1 MKQLS
6 IFAAS
11 LLRSNA
17 FAAWPTRST
26 KAMVSAISGS
36 TAVATRMFGLTFLVI
51 FAAAAGRAQSTAA
64 TDGWVVLPVGEYT
77 ALRHAAFPLDAEPA
91 PPPIEATLSRIDY
104 DLKVDGDLASGEVRL
119 TVDVIK
125 DGWVRLALPDGL
137 MVREAELDGRQ
148 VTLLTRPN
156 EKGPGG
162 AELLLSKTGRAIL
175 TLKIVAPV
183 STVAGTDILQ
193 LPISNSAVSH
203 ATIELTRQ
211 GVDVHITGGL
221 LLEHSESASASRWVA
236 NGNGTAPLTFAW
248 RRKVDDQR
256 STQPLRLRGAVT
268 ELVGLGE
275 DTTQVSAEVHVEV
288 LQGLAQEIHVLLPEQ
303 FTVNQVSG
311 AMVADWDANA
321 RELAVSF
328 IEPVQNTA
336 RFTVSGE
343 LRLPRSGKL
352 DVPLIRLPAA
362 ERETGGVAV
371 EVLGAGEIKSRQANG
386 LEEAEAAE
394 LGQLISSR
402 QSPSLIAFR
411 LQPAEGKS
419 QRSLSLDVA
428 RYTPQAVL
436 TANIEEADYSALV
449 TADVKMLV
457 QSRFAVR
464 NNQRNFLK
472 LNLPTNAVLW
482 SASVAGRPI
491 RPGRALD
498 GSLLLPLEKTRSGD
512 EAPAFVVEVSYL
524 DHTPAWTDKGRVR
537 LSLLAVDLPI
547 SKSRFLLHHPPLFR
561 LSPPPGISGSFRV
574 APYEVPESSV
584 LRSGPTAPGTTTVV
598 TQQDEGNEAT
608 KQLVSHMRDTKR
620 PSAPARNLPLRVAFP
635 HFGPSIFMK
644 SELTSE
650 NQTPSVE
657 LDFQRDKKRGER

>member
-1 MKQLS
+1 
-6 IFAAS
+6 
-11 LLRSNA
+11 
-17 FAAWPTRST
+17 
-26 KAMVSAISGS
+26 
-36 TAVATRMFGLTFLVI
+36 LT
-51 FAAAAGRAQSTAA
+51 
-64 TDGWVVLPVGEYT
+64 
-77 ALRHAAFPLDAEPA
+77 
-91 PPPIEATLSRIDY
+91 
-104 DLKVDGDLASGEVRL
+104 
-119 TVDVIK
+119 
-125 DGWVRLALPDGL
+125 
-137 MVREAELDGRQ
+137 
-148 VTLLTRPN
+148 
-156 EKGPGG
+156 
-162 AELLLSKTGRAIL
+162 
-175 TLKIVAPV
+175 
-183 STVAGTDILQ
+183 
-193 LPISNSAVSH
+193 
-203 ATIELTRQ
+203 
-211 GVDVHITGGL
+211 
-221 LLEHSESASASRWVA
+221 
-236 NGNGTAPLTFAW
+236 
-248 RRKVDDQR
+248 
-256 STQPLRLRGAVT
+256 
-268 ELVGLGE
+268 
-275 DTTQVSAEVHVEV
+275 
-288 LQGLAQEIHVLLPEQ
+288 
-303 FTVNQVSG
+303 
-311 AMVADWDANA
+311 
-321 RELAVSF
+321 VSF

-336 RFTVSGE
+336 RFTVNGE

-371 EVLGAGEIKSRQANG
+371 EVLGAGEIKNRQANG

-449 TADVKMLV
+449 TADGKMLV

-491 RPGRALD
+491 RPGRAPD

-524 DHTPAWTDKGRVR
+524 DHTPAWSDKGRVR

-561 LSPPPGISGSFRV
+561 LTPPPGISGSFRV

-584 LRSGPTAPGTTTVV
+584 LRSGPNPTAPAKAELITN
-598 TQQDEGNEAT
+598 QDEASDAT
-608 KQLVSHMRDTKR
+608 KQLLSHMRDNKR